1 MYHYDPA
8 IALEELQEDA
18 VLPNP
23 VHIRDM
29 IVRARLDPDQALELN
44 RKFQTLSAGFRRR
57 AGDRQIDPAAVGQ
70 AGVSGNHGS
79 AQRLWDSCLNQSRGA
94 RIDRILL

>member
-29 IVRARLDPDQALELN
+29 IVRARLNPDQALELN
-44 RKFQTLSAGFRRR
+44 RKFQSYLQAF
-57 AGDRQIDPAAVGQ
+57 GD
-70 AGVSGNHGS
+70 
-79 AQRLWDSCLNQSRGA
+79 AQEIAKL
-94 RIDRILL
+94 ILQPLAKPE